1 MAIRHLRLDY
11 VLSGD
16 KEDVHVADRTI
27 SRDRLN
33 AHYGSS
39 KVAKHFAVWTLI
51 SSSLKTNADKGVFFC
66 TKSPVARWDRVVL
79 FIMQKPKERS
89 YFLVDRSLAIAF
101 SRVKTLPSSSA
112 RSWNCLPH

>member
-16 KEDVHVADRTI
+16 KEEVLVADRTL

-39 KVAKHFAVWTLI
+39 KVA
-51 SSSLKTNADKGVFFC
+51 
-66 TKSPVARWDRVVL
+66 
-79 FIMQKPKERS
+79 
-89 YFLVDRSLAIAF
+89 
-101 SRVKTLPSSSA
+101 
-112 RSWNCLPH
+112 

>member
-16 KEDVHVADRTI
+16 KEEVLVADRTI

-39 KVAKHFAVWTLI
+39 KVA
-51 SSSLKTNADKGVFFC
+51 
-66 TKSPVARWDRVVL
+66 
-79 FIMQKPKERS
+79 
-89 YFLVDRSLAIAF
+89 
-101 SRVKTLPSSSA
+101 
-112 RSWNCLPH
+112 